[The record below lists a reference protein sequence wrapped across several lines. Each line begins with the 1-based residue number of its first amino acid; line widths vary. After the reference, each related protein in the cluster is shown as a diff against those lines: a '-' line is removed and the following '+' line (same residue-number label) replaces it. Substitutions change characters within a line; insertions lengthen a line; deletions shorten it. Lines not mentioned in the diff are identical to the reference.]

1 MITMKILLAILI
13 LFTIVGAAGA
23 MVSVLVSSLPMT
35 LLFAF
40 FGGMSGLGAHSI
52 YGAMI

>member
-1 MITMKILLAILI
+1 MKILLTILI
-13 LFTIVGAAGA
+13 LITLVGAAGA

-40 FGGMSGLGAHSI
+40 FGGMAGLGAHSL
-52 YGAMI
+52 YEAMI